1 MEQLRLAFYVIMAVS
16 AFLCLAVLLSEFWKF
31 TKLIPFALI
40 RAALKIQSLF
50 LKPVPIQSKQTDSQ
64 FTGTLTLS
72 DITLEKET
80 VPRSSVKQSFNR
92 SEFARSRKRIN
103 GRFA

>member
-1 MEQLRLAFYVIMAVS
+1 MEPLKLAFYVIMAVS
-16 AFLCLAVLLSEFWKF
+16 AFLCLAVLLSECWKF
-31 TKLIPFALI
+31 TKLIPFLLI
-40 RAALKIQSLF
+40 RAALKIRSLF
-50 LKPVPIQSKQTDSQ
+50 LRPVPIQSKQTDSQ

-80 VPRSSVKQSFNR
+80 VLPSSVKQSFNR

>member
-31 TKLIPFALI
+31 TKLIPFLLI
-40 RAALKIQSLF
+40 RAALKIRSLF
-50 LKPVPIQSKQTDSQ
+50 LRPVPIQSKQTDSQ

-72 DITLEKET
+72 DITLEKEI
-80 VPRSSVKQSFNR
+80 VPHSLVKQSFNR

>member
-1 MEQLRLAFYVIMAVS
+1 MEQLKLAFYVIMAVS
-16 AFLCLAVLLSEFWKF
+16 AFLCLAVLLSECWKY
-31 TKLIPFALI
+31 TKLIPFLLI
-40 RAALKIQSLF
+40 RAALKIRSLF

-80 VPRSSVKQSFNR
+80 VLPSSVKQSFNR

>member
-1 MEQLRLAFYVIMAVS
+1 MEQLKLAFYVVMAVS
-16 AFLCLAVLLSEFWKF
+16 AFLCLAVLLSECWKY
-31 TKLIPFALI
+31 TKLIPFLLI
-40 RAALKIQSLF
+40 KAALKIRSLF

-64 FTGTLTLS
+64 FTGTLILS

-80 VPRSSVKQSFNR
+80 VLPSCKKQSFNR

>member
-1 MEQLRLAFYVIMAVS
+1 MEQLKLAFYVVMAVS
-16 AFLCLAVLLSEFWKF
+16 AFLCLAVLLSECWKY
-31 TKLIPFALI
+31 TKLIPFLLI
-40 RAALKIQSLF
+40 KAALKIRSLF

-72 DITLEKET
+72 DIISEKET
-80 VPRSSVKQSFNR
+80 APHTSVKQSFNR

>member
-1 MEQLRLAFYVIMAVS
+1 MEQLKLAFYVIMAVS

-31 TKLIPFALI
+31 TKSIPFLLI
-40 RAALKIQSLF
+40 RAALKIRSLF
-50 LKPVPIQSKQTDSQ
+50 LRPVQIQSKQTDSQ
-64 FTGTLTLS
+64 FTGTLTLL

-80 VPRSSVKQSFNR
+80 APRSSVKQSFNR
-92 SEFARSRKRIN
+92 KEFARSRKRIN

>member
-31 TKLIPFALI
+31 TKLIPFLLI
-40 RAALKIQSLF
+40 RAALKIRSLF
-50 LKPVPIQSKQTDSQ
+50 LRPVPIQSKQTDSQ

-80 VPRSSVKQSFNR
+80 VPHSSVKQSFNR